1 MLFDLPFDDLPEET
15 RELVLRYDKLRG
27 EYRDTYYELI
37 ANLDHYDLLP
47 SDPWIALVEFVVD
60 GERVVRLDL
69 KESLVYA
76 FRQPGQARA
85 APNSSQTVVQTPN
98 QGVD

>member
-1 MLFDLPFDDLPEET
+1 M
-15 RELVLRYDKLRG
+15 KRG
-27 EYRDTYYELI
+27 RKRGIRMRDEYRGTYFELI
-37 ANLDHYDLLP
+37 ANLDHHDLLS
-47 SDPWIALVEFVVD
+47 SDEWIALVEFVVE
-60 GERVVRLDL
+60 GERVVRLEL

-85 APNSSQTVVQTPN
+85 APNSSQTVVQIPN